1 MYEQPTFK
9 TQQYYSANTSNS
21 IEIDTYLTDPSK
33 RHSGIARI
41 LVYEGIKKNMLRQF
55 EEEGHEEVFLCST
68 LHRKNL
74 SSKYVSEFFGLT
86 DSLFVKRRQG
96 RDREVHI
103 CRIDRENYLEYLK
116 HMEEKLI
123 VLYGYNPNNISLP
136 IKRKQEIFNEQLRYE
151 KSEFKRLNRIRHDSE
166 NKRYTGSHI
175 EDMKSKLEKIR
186 RLRKKIKSLSEESIG
201 DR

>member
-1 MYEQPTFK
+1 MQP
-9 TQQYYSANTSNS
+9 YYNANTDNS
-21 IEIDTYLTDPSK
+21 IEIDTYLTDPNK

-41 LVYEGIKKNMLRQF
+41 LVYEGIKKNMLKQF
-55 EEEGHEEVFLCST
+55 EEDGKSEVFLCST

-123 VLYGYNPNNISLP
+123 VLYGYNPNNISLST
-136 IKRKQEIFNEQLRYE
+136 KRKQEIVNEQLRYE
-151 KSEFKRLNRIRHDSE
+151 KAEFKRLNKIRHDSE

-175 EDMKSKLEKIR
+175 EDMESKLDKIR
-186 RLRKKIKSLSEESIG
+186 KLRVKINSLSEESIG